1 MQWNLGLQGVGVLLG
16 LSLLF
21 GIVAQVLFWSRAT
34 RWVWLAASAT
44 FFAAGALISEW
55 WFGWATETDLQPNID
70 GLSFDEV
77 LIGFGIGIPVLLVLR
92 YLTRRSNRTIA
103 S

>member
-34 RWVWLAASAT
+34 RWVWLAAST
-44 FFAAGALISEW
+44 SFFVAGALISEW
-55 WFGWATETDLQPNID
+55 WFGWATVEDLQPNID
-70 GLSFDEV
+70 GLSVDEV
-77 LIGFGIGIPVLLVLR
+77 LIAFGIGIPLLLVLR
-92 YLTRRSNRTIA
+92 YLTRRGYRPLA
-103 S
+103 P